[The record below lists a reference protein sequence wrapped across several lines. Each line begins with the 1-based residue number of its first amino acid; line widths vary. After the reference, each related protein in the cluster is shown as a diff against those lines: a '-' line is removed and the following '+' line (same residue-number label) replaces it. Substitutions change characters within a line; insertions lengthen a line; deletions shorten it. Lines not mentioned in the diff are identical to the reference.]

1 MCAARPRLGLR
12 WLETFFEQNRLAVY
26 LFLPVFRVQ
35 AIESAVGA
43 EFPTVRVVGELEVE
57 QAADLLAVALLAQR
71 EGRLDAP
78 VEVALH
84 QVGASEVHLLVIP
97 FGKGED
103 TGMLEEAS
111 YQRDYADVLAH
122 SFHAGPEAADAA
134 YDQVYL
140 HPGLGGFVE
149 EFYNLRVCE
158 RVGLARDAGGLAP
171 LGLLGLLFD
180 KAHDALTHGQ
190 GGDE

>member
-1 MCAARPRLGLR
+1 MQA
-12 WLETFFEQNRLAVY
+12 FEG
-26 LFLPVFRVQ
+26 
-35 AIESAVGA
+35 AVGA
-43 EFPTVRVVGELEVE
+43 EFPTVRVIGELEIE
-57 QAADLLAVALLAQR
+57 QAADSLAVTFLAQR
-71 EGRLDAP
+71 EGSLDAP

-149 EFYNLRVCE
+149 ELDDLGIRE
-158 RVGLARDAGGLAP
+158 RVGLARDAGGLTA

-190 GGDE
+190 RGNE

>member
-12 WLETFFEQNRLAVY
+12 GSETFFEQNRLAVY

-97 FGKGED
+97 VGEGED
-103 TGMLEEAS
+103 TGVLEEAS

-122 SFHAGPEAADAA
+122 GFHAGPEAADAA

-140 HPGLGGFVE
+140 HPGLGGSVE
-149 EFYNLRVCE
+149 ELDDLGVSE
-158 RVGLARDAGGLAP
+158 RVGLARDAGRFAALS
-171 LGLLGLLFD
+171 LLGLLLD
-180 KAHDALTHGQ
+180 QAHYTLTHG
-190 GGDE
+190 